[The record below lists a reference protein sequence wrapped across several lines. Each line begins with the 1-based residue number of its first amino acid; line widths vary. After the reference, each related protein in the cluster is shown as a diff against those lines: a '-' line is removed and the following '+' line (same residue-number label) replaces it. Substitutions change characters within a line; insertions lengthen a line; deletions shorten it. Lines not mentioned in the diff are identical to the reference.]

1 MVDAGLERILGER
14 LSPLDPAGTPWRRWE
29 YKSFNR
35 HAGLLQAS
43 IPGSS
48 PPATSLQA
56 DVRKKVAASFRIRW
70 LRGLAFGVLAEIDG
84 APPGADELVKVI
96 DGRDNSRG
104 VWQWVVV
111 AASAPRT
118 VVGVHTWMQVW
129 LSPVFDSILE
139 HYASLGYATTR
150 AVREKDG
157 LVRFL
162 TGVAGLRG
170 VRLPDYRPPT

>member
-1 MVDAGLERILGER
+1 M
-14 LSPLDPAGTPWRRWE
+14 
-29 YKSFNR
+29 
-35 HAGLLQAS
+35 
-43 IPGSS
+43 
-48 PPATSLQA
+48 QA
-56 DVRKKVAASFRIRW
+56 DVRKKVASSFRIRW

-84 APPGADELVKVI
+84 APPRADELVKVI

-104 VWQWVVV
+104 VWQWAVV
-111 AASAPRT
+111 AASARGRSSACIPGCRCE
-118 VVGVHTWMQVW
+118 

-139 HYASLGYATTR
+139 HYASLGYAATR
-150 AVREKDG
+150 SGPAEKDG